1 MVFTLLLNIF
11 HVFVFLQFGQ
21 RHSNERVNPGTFTL
35 NFIGAEAVLTSREVH
50 ALDVFWETD
59 DTLQADT
66 DTRTDTTMHQSL
78 AF

>member
-1 MVFTLLLNIF
+1 MLLNIF

-50 ALDVFWETD
+50 ALDVFWARDMTHFKQ
-59 DTLQADT
+59 THDT